1 MKMASQESKET
12 LESKEREESWEF
24 LDRGERTVL
33 RGQRVVSDPLA
44 RSAHLVWLERRVN
57 LVFLVCLDILED
69 KESRDLSV
77 SQDSLV
83 PTARKEEGASLER
96 LDLEDREDQL
106 DPEAREVPVAQLES
120 LALRDHQEVMGLP
133 DL

>member
-1 MKMASQESKET
+1 MASLESKET

-24 LDRGERTVL
+24 LDQGERMVL
-33 RGQRVVSDPLA
+33 RGQRVALDPLA
-44 RSAHLVWLERRVN
+44 RSAQSVWLERRVN

-77 SQDSLV
+77 SQDSLA
-83 PTARKEEGASLER
+83 PMARKEEGESSEK

-106 DPEAREVPVAQLES
+106 DPEARGVLVARLGS
-120 LALRDHQEVMGLP
+120 LALR
-133 DL
+133 